1 MQLILSAHA
10 LERMAERNIT
20 ESDIG
25 ALIRNCPKPRRDM
38 KDNAIYYGLIY
49 GWTVQ
54 VVVTKASQPPRVI
67 TVKVTK

>member
-38 KDNAIYYGLIY
+38 KDNAIYYVSFMAGLCRLSSRRHRSRY
-49 GWTVQ
+49 G
-54 VVVTKASQPPRVI
+54 
-67 TVKVTK
+67 